1 MKIASL
7 KTGSAQAGALKIV
20 ADENIVA
27 VEDLFR
33 QHGELRLL
41 PGRQICAADVR
52 DADVLLVRSI
62 TRVDRAL
69 LEGSRV
75 RFVATATS
83 GTDHLDLSYL
93 RAAGIGVADA
103 AGSNANAVVEYCLSG
118 IAELICRGVF
128 SLRGQRAAIIGFGHV
143 GRGFYRRLR
152 ELNIDCAVCDPFV
165 ERQQGTG
172 GEFGDVRFCDLD
184 TALSAS
190 LISLHTPL
198 SRDGGHPTWH
208 LLNQERLD
216 RIAPGTLLINASRGE
231 VVDNVALLKR
241 LERDKDLLTLWDV
254 WENEPDISRDLL
266 ALVNL
271 GTPHIAGYSVEA
283 KRSASERNYEAFL
296 QFFNLTANPASGSVA
311 EPKTELAVRLAQM
324 QRSEVSNPTERVWAE
339 CLRAA
344 FNVNAVDQRL
354 RGASSTNGAAV
365 FDDIRKTLGARREF
379 SHYTFHQGLLE
390 KGLLT
395 PVISTRLTALGFSFA
410 TV

>member
-1 MKIASL
+1 M
-7 KTGSAQAGALKIV
+7 KTGSMNSGAELTSTLKIV

-93 RAAGIGVADA
+93 RAAGIGVAEA

-118 IAELICRGVF
+118 IAELICRDVF
-128 SLRGQRAAIIGFGHV
+128 SLQGQRAAIIGFGHV
-143 GRGFYRRLR
+143 GRGLYRRLR
-152 ELNIDCAVCDPFV
+152 ELGVDCVVCDPFV
-165 ERQQGTG
+165 AELVERQ
-172 GEFGDVRFCDLD
+172 EAGDVHFCDLE

-198 SRDGGHPTWH
+198 SRDGEHPTWH
-208 LLNQERLD
+208 LLNEERLN
-216 RIAPGTLLINASRGE
+216 RLVPGTLLINASRGE
-231 VVDNVALLKR
+231 VVDNAALFKR
-241 LERDKDLLTLWDV
+241 LERSNDLLTLWDV
-254 WENEPDISRDLL
+254 WENEPEISRDLL
-266 ALVNL
+266 GLISL
-271 GTPHIAGYSVEA
+271 GTPHIAGYSAEA

-296 QFFNLTANPASGSVA
+296 QYFELPANSASHSVA
-311 EPKTELAVRLAQM
+311 ESRTRLAVRLEEL
-324 QRSEVSNPTERVWAE
+324 QRSDVSNPDERVWAE

-344 FNVNAVDQRL
+344 FSVSAIDQRL
-354 RGASSTNGAAV
+354 RVATTVNGAAV
-365 FDDIRKTLGARREF
+365 FDNIRKTLSARREF
-379 SHYTFHQGLLE
+379 SHYTFDQGLLDD
-390 KGLLT
+390 GLIT
-395 PVISTRLTALGFSFA
+395 PTVAAKLTALGFSFSRG
-410 TV
+410 

>member
-1 MKIASL
+1 MKAASK
-7 KTGSAQAGALKIV
+7 KTGPEQAGTLKIV

-33 QHGELRLL
+33 QHGDLQLL

-83 GTDHLDLSYL
+83 GTDHLDLGYL
-93 RAAGIGVADA
+93 RAAGIGVAEA

-118 IAELICRGVF
+118 IAELICRGGF
-128 SLRGQRAAIIGFGHV
+128 SLRGRRAAIIGFGHV
-143 GRGFYRRLR
+143 GRGLYRRLR
-152 ELNIDCAVCDPFV
+152 ELGVDCVVCDPFV
-165 ERQQGTG
+165 AQLVERQGA
-172 GEFGDVRFCDLD
+172 GDVHFCDLE

-198 SRDGGHPTWH
+198 SRDGEHPTWH
-208 LLNQERLD
+208 LVNEERLD
-216 RIAPGTLLINASRGE
+216 MLAPGTLLINASRGE
-231 VVDNVALLKR
+231 VVDNAALCRR
-241 LERDKDLLTLWDV
+241 LGRSNDLLTLWDV
-254 WENEPDISRDLL
+254 WENEPEISRDLL
-266 ALVNL
+266 GLVGL

-296 QFFNLTANPASGSVA
+296 QYFKLPTNSDSNSVA
-311 EPKTELAVRLAQM
+311 EPRTRLEVRLEEM
-324 QRSEVSNPTERVWAE
+324 PRSGVSNPDERVWAE

-344 FNVNAVDQRL
+344 FGVSAVDQRL
-354 RGASSTNGAAV
+354 RSTAAANGAAV
-365 FDDIRKTLGARREF
+365 FDSIRKTLSARREF
-379 SHYTFHQGLLE
+379 SHYTLDQCLLE

-395 PVISTRLTALGFSFA
+395 PAVATRLTALGFSFSR
-410 TV
+410 V